1 MAEAQKIAVR
11 PREIV
16 GKKVNALRR
25 AGRMPGV
32 VAGGHADSTAVD
44 LDAHAFELGYRRWG
58 STTLLALEGL
68 DGGDV
73 SALIHGVS
81 RDPRTGRILHV
92 DFQRV
97 SLTEKTHAEVPLHFS
112 GESAAVKTHGAVL
125 YHQMERLTVE
135 AFPQDMPRRIEVSLA
150 VLREI
155 EDAIHVRDIAVD
167 AATVRILTDPNELV
181 VKAMAARTEEVVV
194 AKVAAPTADG
204 EDAGAEEPAAGAK
217 AAAGAKPAAGAKAD
231 KK

>member
-11 PREIV
+11 PRDIV
-16 GKKVNALRR
+16 GKKVKALRR

-44 LDAHAFELGYRRWG
+44 MDAHAFELGYRRWG

-68 DGGDV
+68 GGGNI
-73 SALIHGVS
+73 SALIHGVA
-81 RDPRTGRILHV
+81 RDPRTGRIVHV

-97 SLTEKTHAEVPLHFS
+97 SLTEKTHAEVPLHFT

-125 YHQMERLTVE
+125 YHQMEHLTVE

-150 VLREI
+150 TLREI
-155 EDAIHVRDIAVD
+155 EDTIHVRDIAVD
-167 AATVRILTDPNELV
+167 AAKLRVLTDANELV
-181 VKAMAARTEEVVV
+181 VKAMAARTEEVVAV
-194 AKVAAPTADG
+194 KVAAPVAADG
-204 EDAGAEEPAAGAK
+204 DGAAEEPAAGAK
-217 AAAGAKPAAGAKAD
+217 PTAGAKPAAGAKAD